1 MPDLIYKRD
10 KTRDDVDI
18 LLSRYKNIVYYML
31 NNMRLQGDQ
40 DAESAA
46 YEALWDAVEQFD
58 IYCTVPFENYACR
71 LIQNAIN
78 DVLRKRIAQKRNL
91 YVSVEFTDNMNIFY
105 TDEICTAE
113 TLIIVDKHFEHYLEH
128 KVTGSLAKNILKVWR
143 SSTFEMGA
151 SEIAK
156 ACNTTASYVGRVQ
169 CAFRAYLGH
178 MIKE

>member
-1 MPDLIYKRD
+1 MTDLIYKQD

-18 LLSRYKNIVYYML
+18 LLARYKNIVYYML

-46 YEALWDAVEQFD
+46 YEALWDAIEQFD

-71 LIQNAIN
+71 VIQNAIN

-91 YVSVEFTDNMNIFY
+91 YVAVELTDNINIFY
-105 TDEICTAE
+105 TDDVCTAE
-113 TLIIVDKHFEHYLEH
+113 TIVQIDKHFEYYINNCI
-128 KVTGSLAKNILKVWR
+128 TGSLAKNILKVWR
-143 SSTFEMGA
+143 SSTFEMSA

-169 CAFRAYLGH
+169 CAFRAYLAQVL
-178 MIKE
+178 KE